1 MLSHAANFIY
11 SPRVELWQKL
21 LKYKIQNLTNKIINW
36 L

>member
-21 LKYKIQNLTNKIINW
+21 KYKIQNLTNKTINW